1 MRFAILVSGT
11 GTNLQSLL
19 DKQTAGELGAAEIV
33 LVISNRP
40 GVVALERARTAGVK
54 TVVVD
59 HKQHADRPSFER
71 ALLDELNRRE
81 VEAIVLA
88 GFMRILTDTF
98 LGAFPNRV
106 INTHPSLL
114 PAFPGMHGAQQAI
127 DYGVKITG
135 CTIHLVAAGVDT
147 GPIILQAP
155 VRITDEDDHD
165 SLQQR
170 IQVEEHRLLP
180 EATKLM
186 AAGRLVCEGRRVRI
200 V

>member
-40 GVVALERARTAGVK
+40 GVVALERARKAGVE

-59 HKQHADRPSFER
+59 HKQHSDRASFER
-71 ALLDELNRRE
+71 ALVDELERRE

-127 DYGVKITG
+127 DHGVKVTG
-135 CTIHLVAAGVDT
+135 CTIHLVASGVDT

-155 VRITDEDDHD
+155 VRIMDEDDHD

>member
-33 LVISNRP
+33 LVVSNRP
-40 GVVALERARTAGVK
+40 GVVALERARKAGVEA
-54 TVVVD
+54 VVVD
-59 HKQHADRPSFER
+59 HKKYSDRPSFER
-71 ALLDELNRRE
+71 ALLDELGRRE

-114 PAFPGMHGAQQAI
+114 PAFPGMHGARQAI
-127 DYGVKITG
+127 DYGVKVTG
-135 CTIHLVAAGVDT
+135 CTIHLVASGVDT
-147 GPIILQAP
+147 GPIIMQAP
-155 VRITDEDDHD
+155 VRIMDEDDHD

-180 EATKLM
+180 EAAKLM